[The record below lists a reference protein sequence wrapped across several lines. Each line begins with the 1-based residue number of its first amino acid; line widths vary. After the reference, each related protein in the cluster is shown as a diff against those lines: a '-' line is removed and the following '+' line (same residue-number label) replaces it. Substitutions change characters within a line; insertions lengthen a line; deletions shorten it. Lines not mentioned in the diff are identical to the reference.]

1 MQGVQGEMVCEY
13 SGRSDGPANFDYE
26 SDKYSGTPETSGII
40 SDQGWWTQHS
50 AKWTLVV
57 PKWTLKAPK
66 WTQLDP
72 KAIRWALK
80 ETMWTQMMRQANP
93 RSTRRDPESVVVD
106 PN

>member
-1 MQGVQGEMVCEY
+1 MVCEY
-13 SGRSDGPANFDYE
+13 SGKSDGPANFHYE

-66 WTQLDP
+66 RTQLD
-72 KAIRWALK
+72 LK
-80 ETMWTQMMRQANP
+80 SNQMG
-93 RSTRRDPESVVVD
+93 PESIHVD
-106 PN
+106 TNNEASES